1 MVRRTV
7 SGGLDEGLILGVG
20 HGVLA
25 NVEFGEVDGVGREFV
40 IVGVLVPGHDAA
52 HLEFASRDA
61 DEKEG
66 DGAGDGE
73 DLGGRWGWLGLGKLG
88 FDEAGVLARVVLL
101 EFGEEIGDEEEVL
114 TVVDEFVG
122 HVFNAVT
129 RAEAPNDQ
137 PEVGAVL
144 AEAAE
149 ILRGEGGEE
158 ELADGGYVVLL
169 GVVAHGLAPVS
180 GTE

>member
-1 MVRRTV
+1 MAPNRQK
-7 SGGLDEGLILGVG
+7 LIRNAERL
-20 HGVLA
+20 
-25 NVEFGEVDGVGREFV
+25 VGRGKLNAA
-40 IVGVLVPGHDAA
+40 IDAY
-52 HLEFASRDA
+52 LESWPAGRNA
-61 DEKEG
+61 DEKKG

-73 DLGGRWGWLGLGKLG
+73 ELGGRWGWLVLGKLG
-88 FDEAGVLARVVLL
+88 LDEAGVLAGVVLCK
-101 EFGEEIGDEEEVL
+101 FGEELGEEEVIFA
-114 TVVDEFVG
+114 VGDELVG